1 MVMKMANKKKQKKY
15 YLFEYDMGFL
25 SFLSI
30 IILILL
36 ILAIGFFDKWTI
48 FKSILVASD
57 QKTGDF
63 EFIFLVIL
71 MFLWVFL
78 HELFHGI
85 MYLVN
90 GAKKENLSFG
100 VALEKGIL
108 YCLCKEY
115 ISKKNILIS
124 AISPFLLIGVLTSI
138 LGMIFNNSYLVILSI
153 MNMSSSIADI
163 ILVLFLLKLPK
174 NIEFCEYDNSTGF
187 IIKSDENISKISAIG
202 LKFVRVL
209 DEDKELSF
217 DKYKTLYMSKVSKYI
232 AIVFI
237 IIFILV
243 ILKRI

>member
-1 MVMKMANKKKQKKY
+1 MANKREKY

-30 IILILL
+30 VILIFL
-36 ILAIGFFDKWTI
+36 ILAIGFFDKWSI
-48 FKSILVASD
+48 FKNILVAAD

-78 HELFHGI
+78 HEVIHGL

-90 GAKKENLSFG
+90 GAKKKSLSFG
-100 VALEKGIL
+100 IALEKGIL

-124 AISPFLLIGVLTSI
+124 AISPFFLIGVLTSI
-138 LGMIFNNSYLVILSI
+138 LGFVFNNSYLVILSI

-163 ILVLFLLKLPK
+163 ILVLFLWKLPA

-187 IIKSDENISKISAIG
+187 IIKTTEDIKDISGIG
-202 LKFVRVL
+202 LKFVKVM
-209 DEDKELSF
+209 DDDKELSF
-217 DKYKTLYMSKVSKYI
+217 DKYKTFYISKVSRYV
-232 AIVFI
+232 ALVFLIVI
-237 IIFILV
+237 ILA
-243 ILKRI
+243 ILKRF